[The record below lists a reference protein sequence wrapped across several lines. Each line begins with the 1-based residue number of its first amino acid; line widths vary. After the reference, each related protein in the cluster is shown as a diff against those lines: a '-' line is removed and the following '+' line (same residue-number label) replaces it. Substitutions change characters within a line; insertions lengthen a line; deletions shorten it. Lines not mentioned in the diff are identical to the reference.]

1 MGLMKILS
9 IAYLAFTFIL
19 MLNKKKTGKTSIV
32 FGVMTLIFVLL
43 YGNLPIIPQE
53 YISIGIFIV
62 FSLMITLFALMM
74 GGMIFLVKKSNKIS
88 IIVSIVS
95 SILLMLLIFNIAGFF
110 SYLFIPILLYK
121 GQNEFNKLINN
132 D

>member
-9 IAYLAFTFIL
+9 IAYLSFTFIL

-43 YGNLPIIPQE
+43 YGNLPIIPQK
-53 YISIGIFIV
+53 YVSVGIFIV
-62 FSLMITLFALMM
+62 FSLMITLFSLMM
-74 GGMIFLVKKSNKIS
+74 GGMIFLIRKSNKIS
-88 IIVSIVS
+88 IIISMVS
-95 SILLMLLIFNIAGFF
+95 SILLMLLIFNRAGFL

-121 GQNEFNKLINN
+121 GQDGFNKLMNN